1 MVKDKCMEL
10 ALEGTWFNP
19 SYCCSVVANLLHTC
33 NPPEA
38 GTLTYSVLFIYAL
51 PGRERL
57 DCYPACVCACMN
69 CTLYVWEEATACT
82 NVSRPNTWLSEC
94 LPEVVGQILW

>member
-57 DCYPACVCACMN
+57 DCYPCLCVCVYE
-69 CTLYVWEEATACT
+69 LYTIC
-82 NVSRPNTWLSEC
+82 
-94 LPEVVGQILW
+94 VGGSDSLHQRQSVKYMAV

>member
-10 ALEGTWFNP
+10 ALEDTWFNP

-38 GTLTYSVLFIYAL
+38 GTLSYSVLFIYAL

-57 DCYPACVCACMN
+57 VCYPACVSVC
-69 CTLYVWEEATACT
+69 VGG
-82 NVSRPNTWLSEC
+82 SEPYTIC
-94 LPEVVGQILW
+94 VGGSDSLHQRQSAKYMAV